1 MHASTKDIL
10 GISALI
16 IVFFLWGL
24 YRINRYRV
32 EGIFSLRN
40 ILVELA
46 IWVIVTL
53 SVVSGCH
60 GSSYYLRKLF

>member
-1 MHASTKDIL
+1 MQTSTKDIL
-10 GISALI
+10 GVSALI

-32 EGIFSLRN
+32 EGLFSLRN

-46 IWVIVTL
+46 IWIIAIACVA
-53 SVVSGCH
+53 SGCH